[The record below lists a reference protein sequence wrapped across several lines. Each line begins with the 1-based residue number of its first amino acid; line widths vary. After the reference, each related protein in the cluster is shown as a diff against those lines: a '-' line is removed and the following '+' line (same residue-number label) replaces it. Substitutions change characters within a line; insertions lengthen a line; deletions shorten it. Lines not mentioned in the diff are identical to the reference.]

1 MSTRDLRF
9 RLTPGTPIGT
19 RYRVVG
25 FLGHGWE
32 GEVYRVTEV
41 PTGITRAAKFFYP
54 ARNPG
59 NRTVKRYARQLE
71 RLRKCPIVMQYHH
84 TESIEIDDRD
94 VAVMISEFVEGQR
107 LSQLP
112 KDRHGRQLTPF
123 EGLHLLHAL
132 ACGLE
137 TVHEVGLYHGDL
149 HSDNVLVQ
157 RVGLRFDLKIFDFF
171 HRGRPGRWAQRDD
184 VIDAVKLFHEVLGG
198 TRTYSRHPAY
208 VREICRGLK
217 HSLILERFPTATAL
231 RHFLE
236 TFSW

>member
-1 MSTRDLRF
+1 MPTRKLRF
-9 RLTPGTPIGT
+9 RLSEGALIGA

-32 GEVYRVTEV
+32 GEVYRVTEL
-41 PTGITRAAKFFYP
+41 PTGITRAAKLFYP

-71 RLRKCPIVMQYHH
+71 RLRKCSIVMQYHH
-84 TESIEIDDRD
+84 TESIELEGRQ
-94 VAVMISEFVEGQR
+94 VAVMISEFVEGRR

-112 KDRHGRQLTPF
+112 RDRRGRQLTPF
-123 EGLHLLHAL
+123 EGLHLLHSL
-132 ACGLE
+132 ASGLE
-137 TVHEVGLYHGDL
+137 TIHEVGLYHGDL

-198 TRTYSRHPAY
+198 ARIYSRHPAY

-217 HSLILERFPTATAL
+217 HTLILQRFPTAAAL
-231 RHFLE
+231 RHYLE
-236 TFSW
+236 TFPW